1 MKNRM
6 TIRLAVCALLVFAV
20 SALYAQMPQ
29 PFSADMTTTM
39 AGGQQKMSGKIYFSP
54 PKMRFDM
61 TAMPESHGQSPFGG
75 NMSMIIDGSTQSSY
89 MLMPQQQMYMEFHGT
104 SDRMNPGA
112 RNLNDLV
119 SGKGMC
125 GGQDA
130 TCKKLGTEVVN
141 GRSCDKWERTDANGK
156 STIWVDQ
163 KLHFPIRVQEAKGT
177 TTDFTNVK
185 EGAQDASLF
194 KVPPGYK
201 PFDPSAFGGRPHK

>member
-1 MKNRM
+1 MKNRT
-6 TIRLAVCALLVFAV
+6 TIRLAVCALLVFVV

-39 AGGQQKMSGKIYFSP
+39 AGGQQKMSGKVYISM

-61 TAMPESHGQSPFGG
+61 TSMGETHGQSPFGG
-75 NMSMIIDGSTQSSY
+75 NMSMIIDGTTLTSY
-89 MLMPQQQMYMEFHGT
+89 MLMPQQQMYMEFKGN
-104 SDRMNPGA
+104 SERMNPGA
-112 RNLNDLV
+112 RNLQNMAT
-119 SGKGMC
+119 GKGMC
-125 GGQDA
+125 ATADT

-141 GRSCDKWERTDANGK
+141 GRTCDKWERTDSNGK
-156 STIWVDQ
+156 STLWVDQ
-163 KLHFPIRVQEAKGT
+163 KLHFPIRMQEAGGQ

-185 EGAQDASLF
+185 EGAQDAALF